1 MFYSKGYSLERMSEF
16 LTTTSQGVY
25 GIPLGVSASYI
36 ILFSIY
42 GIATKIAPIA
52 LALIMFGLGLGL
64 TVNDFLRVVKIP
76 RDFLVGFLCQVI
88 LLPIIAFIL
97 IKIIPMP
104 LEIALGV
111 MVIAAAPGGV
121 TSNVLT
127 KFANGDV
134 ALSVSLTAIVSI
146 LSILTVPF
154 IIFTSA
160 DLLGVSEI
168 NREISMTSM
177 SLKMFFVVTV
187 PVIFGMV
194 VRSLMTDFITR
205 KTLIVQRIS
214 VILFMIVFISIWV
227 EEWDRIISFITRAGL
242 VAFILNIVMIF
253 TGYYVAKYFTSGVA
267 QRKCISLECGLQNG
281 TLAVFV
287 ATQLFD
293 NIVFMVPTAAYALI
307 MFVTSIFFVLIVR
320 KIN

>member
-1 MFYSKGYSLERMSEF
+1 ME
-16 LTTTSQGVY
+16 
-25 GIPLGVSASYI
+25 
-36 ILFSIY
+36 
-42 GIATKIAPIA
+42 IATKIAPLA
-52 LALIMFGLGLGL
+52 LAIIMFGLGLGL
-64 TVNDFLRVVKIP
+64 TINDFLRVIKIP
-76 RDFLVGFLCQVI
+76 RDFIVGFICQVI
-88 LLPIIAFIL
+88 LLPIIAFLL

-111 MVIAAAPGGV
+111 MIIAAAPGGV

-146 LSILTVPF
+146 LSILTVPL

-168 NREISMTSM
+168 KREISMTSI

-187 PVIFGMV
+187 PVIFGMI
-194 VRSLMTDFITR
+194 VRSLMTDFIVS
-205 KTLIVQRIS
+205 KTLIIQRIS

-227 EEWDRIISFITRAGL
+227 EEWDKIISFITRAGL
-242 VAFILNIVMIF
+242 VALILNIVMIF
-253 TGYYVAKYFTSGVA
+253 IGYYTAKYFTSGVE

-293 NIVFMVPTAAYALI
+293 DIIFMVPTAAYALI
-307 MFVTSIFFVLIVR
+307 MFVTSIIFVLIVR